1 MARERILTKLLLAA
15 ALTLAILLDTCRT
28 DDKVSFYGAS
38 YIHLPVQE
46 AKSATDIAF
55 RFRTHLKDAMLLLA
69 AGRTDYC
76 LIRLESGRLKVNIN
90 LGAGEKE
97 LASDR
102 ELVLNDLGWHEV
114 NITRRDA
121 NITLTIDR
129 IHSVGAVLP
138 GKFFELNI
146 NFGVYIGGQ
155 GLQVVKD
162 LFFGHMEY
170 MRGCMADISYNGLR
184 VVEQAR
190 YRRNGA
196 EATAVSWG
204 CSAEFDAR
212 PSDDISFVD
221 DGAFAAVPRPIPRSG
236 ARWELELK
244 TSSADGLLL
253 FNAGHASYA
262 DFLAIELYQG
272 HVRLLMNKGNGP
284 TELTHAYLVS
294 DGHWHRLQFDFA
306 PNLIGIGVDG
316 RFQNLSIASGN
327 RYLDLAETLYV
338 GGTELSKRAN
348 ALAKGVRN
356 GDVSYKG
363 CLRNMWLAGKELG
376 LAHVKVSQGVVVNCV
391 WGFPCAEAEPCV
403 KDAMCSQLGVRS
415 FKCTCDQSLCIK
427 SNFTEEYK
435 LNTNLPLS
443 LEILSVQAINVAEG
457 RRAALDERH
466 ISVVLDIAKY
476 GLNESHVIL
485 ALLTPPTHGSLQ
497 IDRINLPPKTPF
509 TLHDVLQQKVSYVH
523 DGSETLQDTMLLKL
537 ALQAAPAVAGTKV
550 QLPNYFQD
558 SLRFSLSVNVTPV
571 NDPPRLDISPAA
583 VLRLAQGTRK
593 KLSRDLV
600 WAHDADTSAETLVY
614 AVLGNDSDIG
624 HLERIDAEGVK
635 VRTFTQADLEKG
647 LIEYVHSG
655 KNKSKA
661 VLGLKV
667 SDGETHSAPQYLR
680 VSTYPLHIKLRH
692 NTGLVVVHRSFAYI
706 STANLSFATNAE
718 DARVDIKFTVIRPPQ
733 YGQLQR
739 QHEPNQ
745 PWLQTEQFSTR
756 DLELRSVRYVQ
767 NLGSPLR
774 DSFRFQAGVREMQP
788 NLTYDFEISFIVLE
802 LLKVQRASV
811 NFSDATDS
819 LVDARNL
826 EYQTNPLRTEPSLV
840 VYSLLE
846 LPRFGHLYLDYERL
860 RIGQTFNQRD
870 VNSRR
875 LRYRLFHRAYSPIHD
890 ALLFKVTAPQCADL
904 FETLDFHYQPYQ
916 GGHLPEIQE
925 QAQVQEGQRVAL
937 KMRTNFRDFGLSRLN
952 FNLTQRPGH
961 GFLSVY
967 NGSVVTRFNTTYFA
981 FDELAALRVY
991 YEHDDS
997 ETTEDSFEFLAVSG
1011 GGGGGG
1017 GGSDEADFMYIG
1029 RFAVSVELRND
1040 NKPERV
1046 DPRVFRVVTNSERII
1061 SKADLQYRDADINT
1075 EPKDIVYTVM
1085 QLSNGDLYRVDQP
1098 HRRIS
1103 RFTQEDVNEDKIC
1116 YKHRGNPIERMDF
1129 VVSDRELTTKGELE
1143 IQAGQAYA
1151 KLLLRDNV
1159 VVQSNQSVVLSVAD
1173 LDLETNVHANA
1184 TDVHFSLLEKPKYGV
1199 LLKLR
1204 REATSFD
1211 KDDLLHRYVSYRHL
1225 GQAQKKDHMRI
1236 KVQVR
1241 DGAAEDT
1248 GVLGI
1253 KIYPEIYW
1261 EPMSVHNGTVYVEEA
1276 TSVILSRKSLEA
1288 GNVGIPANR
1297 VTYHVKEWPSN
1308 GYLEIQYPEE
1318 PSTGQQS
1325 SADLDEFGTHLVKHF
1340 EQSLVNDNRLYYV
1353 QSAPNQTHDRFV
1365 VDVTNSIGWIRDV
1378 VVNIVIVPDKLYVGA
1393 RNLSVPEG
1401 KSVVLHE
1408 FDFYAVTAYY
1418 AGKFTDYR
1426 LTEKP
1431 RHGNL
1436 MDSKNNPI
1444 RKFEHKQLANG
1455 EIVYKHN
1462 GDEAPY
1468 ECLKMTVTAGEK
1480 HSEPFELWLDVT
1492 PINDELPQVVNK
1504 TRLTVWRGGS
1514 VVLSNGALGAVDND
1528 TAPTELVYNVKETV
1542 NGYFALAEAPG
1553 VEIHNFSQEMINTK
1567 KVIFTHTEKTE
1578 AEFKFSVNDG
1588 VHSTETYRVSIGTKP
1603 VSLSL
1608 ERNQALNVF
1617 PLTRKPLSSELLLA
1631 KCTDPD
1637 RDVKYV
1643 VKTNPAMGK
1652 IIMET
1657 ADGTWLEVDRFT
1669 QRDLNNSKVSYE
1681 HNKQFN
1687 NLSASDSFQFDIETH
1702 FAEPMRELEFRVDI
1716 SVSSGGLHRYATV
1729 TPVHVDEGGSAP
1741 LAINVSGIVQFLRT
1755 KAAIPQPDVSVR
1767 LLRQPAHGH
1776 VMLLHGLNLTTYSQS
1791 EIEGHKIGYFHDHS
1805 DTSRDQIDFSVFV
1818 SPGHV
1823 TLCNV
1828 SIPVEI
1834 APINDQPFELKVVE
1848 PLDVVQNQTQTITK
1862 SHLLTVDPDTAARDI
1877 VYEVISA
1884 PTYGRLL
1891 LVATDQAPNDE
1902 PQVLKFTQHD
1912 IDSSRLVY
1920 EHRGP
1925 LQGATFYFRVFDGR
1939 FQHVYKTFDINVHP
1953 IRLNVTILRPVDIQQ
1968 GRTSTTIGTE
1978 CISVDA
1984 NVRLDLV
1991 AYVVT
1996 RRPEHGIVHAREKS
2010 DEFRHSDLQSKS
2022 VLYVQQNMSASNDS
2036 LELTARVSQYEV
2048 RNLRLAIRVVPLMI
2062 ASPSLEVVAG
2072 ERTKLSVQYLDATPL
2087 AKLSRQDPSF
2097 FVARKP
2103 RYAKVMRIMNRTM
2116 SSGEKRGL
2124 QEKEIGVF
2132 SHSQILSGL
2141 IYLVCKKVPTADR
2154 SGFLDNFEFVLK
2166 VPQTAV
2172 RFQPARGTFDFR
2184 VKLANDYYNN
2194 SLDGPM
2200 DPVGHEGELTIAPN
2214 MSNDYTLLLGMLMGV
2229 MLLGF
2234 CVIVT
2239 LRCSQAKY
2247 KDPNGGDEDEMEDD
2261 MDDLEQDKVDLPSPA
2276 IANLPRPPGHLLPAT
2291 PNLKRYSN
2299 EHRNNS
2305 LSSSTPLPPMMPTLT
2320 STLPQCKV
2328 IPLSPLDTTLNNS
2341 SELDASSGRY
2351 PYGMPDVDEWS
2362 SSFETTDIPCPSQ
2375 TSQRAASNPLL
2386 RRNQYWV

>member
-1 MARERILTKLLLAA
+1 MKFLYNAPKGRSENRKHIWQAPSSAKINFIRILIMNYPAIVPKIKHNRRALHTRGALLRRDNNVYTRAQRHACTRAYENGQARREKDDATREQNDQRRIRIAGTISPSSLDTAMTLRNCTEHFCGGSIIDRWHILTAAHCFTNQALREFLEIPWTVVAGIVDLKDRTRGVYRDVDTIFIPYNYTENEVDDYDYDIAVLKQRERERDREQEFDIYS
-15 ALTLAILLDTCRT
+15 I
-28 DDKVSFYGAS
+28 SFYGAS

-97 LASDR
+97 LASNR

-162 LFFGHMEY
+162 LFF
-170 MRGCMADISYNGLR
+170 D
-184 VVEQAR
+184 
-190 YRRNGA
+190 
-196 EATAVSWG
+196 
-204 CSAEFDAR
+204 
-212 PSDDISFVD
+212 
-221 DGAFAAVPRPIPRSG
+221 
-236 ARWELELK
+236 
-244 TSSADGLLL
+244 
-253 FNAGHASYA
+253 
-262 DFLAIELYQG
+262 
-272 HVRLLMNKGNGP
+272 
-284 TELTHAYLVS
+284 
-294 DGHWHRLQFDFA
+294 
-306 PNLIGIGVDG
+306 
-316 RFQNLSIASGN
+316 
-327 RYLDLAETLYV
+327 
-338 GGTELSKRAN
+338 
-348 ALAKGVRN
+348 
-356 GDVSYKG
+356 
-363 CLRNMWLAGKELG
+363 
-376 LAHVKVSQGVVVNCV
+376 
-391 WGFPCAEAEPCV
+391 
-403 KDAMCSQLGVRS
+403 
-415 FKCTCDQSLCIK
+415 
-427 SNFTEEYK
+427 
-435 LNTNLPLS
+435 
-443 LEILSVQAINVAEG
+443 
-457 RRAALDERH
+457 
-466 ISVVLDIAKY
+466 
-476 GLNESHVIL
+476 
-485 ALLTPPTHGSLQ
+485 
-497 IDRINLPPKTPF
+497 
-509 TLHDVLQQKVSYVH
+509 
-523 DGSETLQDTMLLKL
+523 
-537 ALQAAPAVAGTKV
+537 
-550 QLPNYFQD
+550 
-558 SLRFSLSVNVTPV
+558 
-571 NDPPRLDISPAA
+571 
-583 VLRLAQGTRK
+583 
-593 KLSRDLV
+593 
-600 WAHDADTSAETLVY
+600 
-614 AVLGNDSDIG
+614 
-624 HLERIDAEGVK
+624 
-635 VRTFTQADLEKG
+635 
-647 LIEYVHSG
+647 
-655 KNKSKA
+655 KSKA

-667 SDGETHSAPQYLR
+667 SDGETHSSPQYLR
-680 VSTYPLHIKLRH
+680 INTYPLHIKLRH

-756 DLELRSVRYVQ
+756 DLELQSVRYVQ

-819 LVDARNL
+819 LVDARHL

-875 LRYRLFHRAYSPIHD
+875 LRYRLFHRAYSPIDD

-925 QAQVQEGQRVAL
+925 QVQVQEGQRVAL
-937 KMRTNFRDFGLSRLN
+937 KMRTNFRDFGLSQLN
-952 FNLTQRPGH
+952 FNLTQRPRH

-967 NGSVVTRFNTTYFA
+967 NGTVVTRFNTTFFT
-981 FDELAALRVY
+981 FDELTALRVY

-1011 GGGGGG
+1011 G
-1017 GGSDEADFMYIG
+1017 SDEADFMYIG
-1029 RFAVSVELRND
+1029 RFAVAVELRND

-1046 DPRVFRVVTNSERII
+1046 DPRVFRVVTNSEKII

-1151 KLLLRDNV
+1151 KLLLRDSI
-1159 VVQSNQSVVLSVAD
+1159 VVQSNQSVILSSGD

-1184 TDVHFSLLEKPKYGV
+1184 TDVHFSLLEKPKYGL

-1211 KDDLLHRYVSYRHL
+1211 KDDLLHHYVTYKHL

-1236 KVQVR
+1236 KVQVK

-1248 GVLGI
+1248 GVFAI

-1261 EPMSVHNGTVYVEEA
+1261 EPMSVHNSTVYVEEA
-1276 TSVILSRKSLEA
+1276 TSVILNRKSLEV

-1297 VTYHVKEWPSN
+1297 VTYYVKEWPSN
-1308 GYLEIQYPEE
+1308 GYLEVQYPEE
-1318 PSTGQQS
+1318 PSTAL
-1325 SADLDEFGTHLVKHF
+1325 SADFDEFGTHLVKHF
-1340 EQSLVNDNRLYYV
+1340 EQSLVNDNRVYYV

-1365 VDVTNSIGWIRDV
+1365 VDVTNSISWIRNLT
-1378 VVNIVIVPDKLYVGA
+1378 VNIVIVPDKLYVGA
-1393 RNLSVPEG
+1393 RNLTVPEG

-1426 LTEKP
+1426 LAEKP

-1462 GDEAPY
+1462 GDEAPH

-1480 HSEPFELWLDVT
+1480 HSEPFELWFDVT
-1492 PINDELPQVVNK
+1492 PINDELPVVVNK
-1504 TRLTVWRGGS
+1504 TRFAVWRGGS
-1514 VVLSNGALGAVDND
+1514 AVLSNSVLGAMDND
-1528 TAPTELVYNVKETV
+1528 TAPTELVYNVKETA

-1588 VHSTETYRVSIGTKP
+1588 VHSTETYQVAIGTKP

-1608 ERNQALNVF
+1608 ERNQVLNVF
-1617 PLTRKPLSSELLLA
+1617 PLTRKALSSELLLA

-1669 QRDLNNSKVSYE
+1669 QRDLNNSRVSYE

-1687 NLSASDSFQFDIETH
+1687 NLSASDSFQFDLETH
-1702 FAEPMRELEFRVDI
+1702 FAEPIRDLEFRVDI
-1716 SVSSGGLHRYATV
+1716 SVSSGGLHHYASTS
-1729 TPVHVDEGGSAP
+1729 PVHVDEGGSAP
-1741 LAINVSGIVQFLRT
+1741 FAVNVSGIVQFLRT

-1805 DTSRDQIDFSVFV
+1805 DTTRDQIDFSVFV

-1834 APINDQPFELKVVE
+1834 TPINDQPFELRVVE

-1862 SHLLTVDPDTAARDI
+1862 SHLLTVDPDTPARDI

-1978 CISVDA
+1978 CIGVEA

-1991 AYVVT
+1991 TYSIT
-1996 RRPEHGIVHAREKS
+1996 RRPEHGIIHAREKS
-2010 DEFRHSDLQSKS
+2010 DEFRHGDLQSKS

-2048 RNLRLAIRVVPLMI
+2048 RNLRLPIRVVPLMI

-2072 ERTKLSVQYLDATPL
+2072 ERTKLAVQYLDATPL

-2124 QEKEIGVF
+2124 QEKEISAF

-2214 MSNDYTLLLGMLMGV
+2214 MSNDYTPLLGMLVGV
-2229 MLLGF
+2229 VFLSF
-2234 CVIVT
+2234 CVIVA

-2247 KDPNGGDEDEMEDD
+2247 KDPGDEEEMEDD
-2261 MDDLEQDKVDLPSPA
+2261 MDDMEQDKVDLPSPSM
-2276 IANLPRPPGHLLPAT
+2276 ANLPRPPGHLLPAT

-2328 IPLSPLDTTLNNS
+2328 IPLSPLDTTMNNS
-2341 SELDASSGRY
+2341 SELDVSSGRY

-2362 SSFETTDIPCPSQ
+2362 SSFETTDLPCPSQ